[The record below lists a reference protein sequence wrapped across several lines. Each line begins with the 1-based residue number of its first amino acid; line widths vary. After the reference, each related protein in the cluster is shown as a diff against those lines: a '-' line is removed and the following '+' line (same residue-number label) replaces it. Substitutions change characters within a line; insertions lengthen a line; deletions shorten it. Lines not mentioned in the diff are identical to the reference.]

1 MCKNV
6 FKLQKLLEINP
17 QELPIEVL
25 LILILLFVFLY
36 LKKK

>member
-6 FKLQKLLEINP
+6 FKLQKLLKIKP